1 MELHV
6 TQLTNRLR
14 RDIDNLPTQLKAA
27 AKYIIDHPG
36 DFGIDPIRV
45 TSQKIGVSPNVLVR
59 LADKMGFDGFNAFR
73 QPFRSALV
81 TDAEEKLGQDWL
93 DQSDKSGNYGTAQ
106 AEFARNELNVV
117 SRSLRLLEPETI
129 GAATQLIMQSNRC
142 YVTATRASYALA
154 NYFHYAG
161 RMAHPGLK
169 LAPRHVGSAIDDL
182 LSADER
188 DCLFAITVQPYS
200 ADTIQA
206 MRFAKKQGLKLIM
219 MSDSDVIAPGISA
232 DVVLPVSTR
241 SLHHFS
247 SFSGAMA
254 VLECLLGHLVSAGGD
269 AARDRAELHLKA
281 REDTGAYWQPS
292 RLPRVKKIKSPG
304 Y

>member
-1 MELHV
+1 
-6 TQLTNRLR
+6 
-14 RDIDNLPTQLKAA
+14 
-27 AKYIIDHPG
+27 
-36 DFGIDPIRV
+36 
-45 TSQKIGVSPNVLVR
+45 
-59 LADKMGFDGFNAFR
+59 
-73 QPFRSALV
+73 
-81 TDAEEKLGQDWL
+81 
-93 DQSDKSGNYGTAQ
+93 
-106 AEFARNELNVV
+106 
-117 SRSLRLLEPETI
+117 
-129 GAATQLIMQSNRC
+129 
-142 YVTATRASYALA
+142 
-154 NYFHYAG
+154 
-161 RMAHPGLK
+161 
-169 LAPRHVGSAIDDL
+169 
-182 LSADER
+182 
-188 DCLFAITVQPYS
+188 
-200 ADTIQA
+200 
-206 MRFAKKQGLKLIM
+206 